1 MNVTRLNA
9 AKSKMAD
16 PTRRLAKFRD
26 AVKARY
32 GARIERMVLFGS
44 RARGDARRGSDYD
57 IAIFLKDIGSEW
69 EEVRRIAAIRF
80 LTLDNPEAVHVTL
93 RPAESWEDRSPLMHE
108 IRRDAL
114 DL

>member
-1 MNVTRLNA
+1 MIDQNM
-9 AKSKMAD
+9 SKTPGPA
-16 PTRRLAKFRD
+16 RSLVKFRD

-57 IAIFLKDIGSEW
+57 VAIFLRDIGSEW
-69 EEVRRIAAIRF
+69 EEIRRIAAIRF
-80 LTLDNPEAVHVTL
+80 ETLDDPEAVHVTL
-93 RPAESWEDRSPLMHE
+93 RPAGTWDERSPLMHE
-108 IRRDAL
+108 IRRDAQ